1 MTLKSEIIGKTPKH
15 LKWLSQTAW
24 LKPYVFDKLIFT
36 LFWAIFAI
44 FNISKKNFEYIF
56 KIIFFTTCLIIISF
70 ILKKF
75 SQGKSVEQSLL
86 F

>member
-15 LKWLSQTAW
+15 LKWLSQTAL

-44 FNISKKNFEYIF
+44 FNTSKSFEYIF
-56 KIIFFTTCLIIISF
+56 KIIFFTTYLIIISF

-75 SQGKSVEQSLL
+75 SLVKSVVQSLL